1 MNAKLEIYFAI
12 SQSNYQTVL
21 QNDFITFLRQNFA
34 NNKSKLYLFS
44 RNPKAPK
51 LFLLQTYLPGVF
63 QGNSYDISVLCYF
76 PSNFPS
82 IPPEIYLEKIGN
94 IKINPQCTFYI
105 GDDTLKVNYDLFYK
119 WNNKFT
125 DLLGL
130 FEELKHQFSFAFPIF
145 NLPDSSVESNSI
157 SGDCILQHN
166 LTAEIDLPPLPAPQM
181 QLSNPYMNNTKILQK
196 KEEIVIPRHNNTTY
210 IKHSKT
216 NTNDIANINPI
227 PNKNVSPTRQ
237 VRVQS
242 VPKNPINV
250 PVSTKP
256 VVANQIKKEVK
267 LDENVI
273 KYNLSQQVIKNILP
287 KVKREIR
294 ANFSTTLRLEKVKE
308 SINKKIDKL
317 SNIEKKNQE
326 LSVTVQKM
334 QKDLD
339 NYNVALPGKYDLTN
353 LTNLDSL
360 LNIPFKT
367 TYEFQAREKGLD
379 EMIAL
384 IKKSYEKGAIDFST
398 AIKLIRMNSRNLFFI
413 KYKTQSVSLFN
424 K

>member
-51 LFLLQTYLPGVF
+51 LFLLQTLLPGAF
-63 QGNSYDISVLCYF
+63 QGNTYDISVLCYF

-145 NLPDSSVESNSI
+145 NLPDSSNESNSI
-157 SGDCILQHN
+157 TGDCILQQN
-166 LTAEIDLPPLPAPQM
+166 LIAEIDLPPLPAPQM
-181 QLSNPYMNNTKILQK
+181 QIANPYNNKVVPK

-216 NTNDIANINPI
+216 NTNDIANII
-227 PNKNVSPTRQ
+227 QSPNNNVSPTRH

-242 VPKNPINV
+242 MHKNAIPVNPKPTAVN
-250 PVSTKP
+250 KE
-256 VVANQIKKEVK
+256 EVK
-267 LDENVI
+267 LDDNVI
-273 KYNLSQQVIKNILP
+273 KYNLSQLVIKNILP

-294 ANFSTTLRLEKVKE
+294 ANFSTTLRLENVKA

-326 LSVTVQKM
+326 LIETVQKM

-339 NYNVALPGKYDLTN
+339 NYNVPLPGKYDLTN

-384 IKKSYEKGAIDFST
+384 IKKSYEKGAIDFTS

-413 KYKTQSVSLFN
+413 KYKTQSMSLFN

>member
-51 LFLLQTYLPGVF
+51 LFLLQTYLPGAF
-63 QGNSYDISVLCYF
+63 QGNTYDISVLCYF

-82 IPPEIYLEKIGN
+82 IPPEIYLEKLGK

-105 GDDTLKVNYDLFYK
+105 SDDTLKINYELFYK

-145 NLPDSSVESNSI
+145 NLPESSEETNSI
-157 SGDCILQHN
+157 SGDCILQKN
-166 LTAEIDLPPLPAPQM
+166 LTAEIDLPPLPAPQILV
-181 QLSNPYMNNTKILQK
+181 QNPYKTNNIIPN

-210 IKHSKT
+210 IKHTKT
-216 NTNDIANINPI
+216 STNDFVNIPS
-227 PNKNVSPTRQ
+227 PNTRNLSPTRQ

-242 VPKNPINV
+242 VPKNEINI
-250 PVSTKP
+250 PANPKP
-256 VVANQIKKEVK
+256 VVQNQVSTEVK

-273 KYNLSQQVIKNILP
+273 KFNLSQLVIKNILP
-287 KVKREIR
+287 KIKREIR
-294 ANFSTTLRLEKVKE
+294 ANFSTTLRLENVKS
-308 SINKKIDKL
+308 SINKKIYKL
-317 SNIEKKNQE
+317 ANIEKKNQE
-326 LSVTVQKM
+326 LIVTVQKM

-339 NYNVALPGKYDLTN
+339 NYKVVLPGKYDLTN
-353 LTNLDSL
+353 LSNLETL

-367 TYEFQAREKGLD
+367 TYEYQAREKGLD
-379 EMIAL
+379 ELIAL
-384 IKKSYEKGAIDFST
+384 IKKAYEKGSIDFTT

-413 KYKTQSVSLFN
+413 KYKSQSVSLFN